1 MLSFRLFQ
9 ERRVSS
15 RPPFLIISKRGWL
28 AKRGNATKRA
38 NEHVQER
45 REEERR
51 GGSQSER
58 QRTEAKRR
66 GEEKGGEGAREE
78 TRVCRGGAHGCKC
91 VLCSQNGGSSV
102 PRVTQDGLGE
112 EPGTQRNLQS
122 TEGNEAAHYAA
133 EQTPI

>member
-1 MLSFRLFQ
+1 M
-9 ERRVSS
+9 
-15 RPPFLIISKRGWL
+15 KGRGQ
-28 AKRGNATKRA
+28 K
-38 NEHVQER
+38 R
-45 REEERR
+45 REEEKKKE
-51 GGSQSER
+51 ER
-58 QRTEAKRR
+58 AHEKRR
-66 GEEKGGEGAREE
+66 GSAG
-78 TRVCRGGAHGCKC
+78 GGAHGCKC